1 MFGPQADKGLPMQKN
16 GIKEEIPLA
25 TEGRKIPELNGFSG
39 GKNELTEVKKARL
52 FHFGKE
58 GRN

>member
-1 MFGPQADKGLPMQKN
+1 MQKN

-39 GKNELTEVKKARL
+39 GKNELTEVKKVRL

-58 GRN
+58 GGWEQ